1 MKNLVI
7 NNGTFSAAG
16 NFSGYNTLGTRVHIY
31 KRQMDAL
38 NWTSV
43 EDIDFPFY
51 CIADIKTVQS
61 TDDAGNPVGEAS
73 ERLTALS
80 VFKTKAEMTQAHVDN
95 ATLDMEIKKSI
106 ADEAAKVGLDTVSI
120 EALMNAIA

>member
-31 KRQMDAL
+31 KRQMDAMG
-38 NWTSV
+38 WSSV
-43 EDIDFPFY
+43 EDVEFPFY
-51 CIADIKTVQS
+51 AIADIKTVQS
-61 TDDAGNPVGEAS
+61 TDDAGTPVGEAS

-80 VFKTKAEMTQAHVDN
+80 VFKSKTEMTQAHVDN
-95 ATLDMEIKKSI
+95 ATLDIEIKKSI